1 MTYEK
6 NIITHL
12 RKRDG
17 RITDFEQKKIT
28 DAILKAVEAVN
39 APYTQEDVE
48 KVSDEVVKI
57 LNSKFHHR

>member
-17 RITDFEQKKIT
+17 RITDFDQKKIS
-28 DAILKAVEAVN
+28 DAILKAVEAVG
-39 APYTQEDVE
+39 APYTQEEVE
-48 KVSDEVVKI
+48 KISD
-57 LNSKFHHR
+57 